1 MSTSNP
7 RNMGRDHVVDT
18 GALIS
23 WPIDRLIGSIA
34 SPNQQQELIKI
45 SPDRV
50 EIINAIEILW
60 RNPSQEAINKIIDI
74 GRNTGDIS
82 GLSPV
87 DIDIMALAY
96 EKKCTLITDDYRMQN
111 LAEHIGINWNSIDT
125 EGIKEVWNWELVCT
139 GCKKIQLTPMVPLNN
154 KKDQKKCIDCGSD
167 VKLRKKR

>member
-7 RNMGRDHVVDT
+7 RSMGRDHVVDT

-60 RNPSQEAINKIIDI
+60 RNPSQEASNKIIFVPNLGDHRI
-74 GRNTGDIS
+74 AMSAFVLAALTGAKTKIKNFETVFS
-82 GLSPV
+82 SSPSFLK
-87 DIDIMALAY
+87 IMKLLGV
-96 EKKCTLITDDYRMQN
+96 KFGT
-111 LAEHIGINWNSIDT
+111 
-125 EGIKEVWNWELVCT
+125 
-139 GCKKIQLTPMVPLNN
+139 
-154 KKDQKKCIDCGSD
+154 QK
-167 VKLRKKR
+167 